1 MMSLTRIF
9 QGFWQVRNTYF
20 LEHISMVAYDN
31 IWWEKQYIIFQQ
43 ILSPLEKPANAP
55 RLFIPFLKY

>member
-1 MMSLTRIF
+1 M
-9 QGFWQVRNTYF
+9 QNTYF
-20 LEHISMVAYDN
+20 VEHISMVAYDN
-31 IWWEKQYIIFQQ
+31 ILWEKQYIIFQQ